1 MGGFR
6 RPWGPSQT
14 LPLRTTYSHVR
25 ASSKE
30 TALWT
35 GEAVNVDPEFEDEKK
50 PVQMIYIPRFSKK
63 SMSCEKPACDLG
75 YTRCSL
81 PTESAFTS
89 VSTHRNSLWPHHRCL
104 WGFHIPSKHRQSSK
118 CQVTNTR
125 VPGSGVKGTLGSLNP
140 AQTHEL
146 ASLWGWLG
154 AVDFAVFAFLGA
166 FAVSNAPKSNAECC
180 LVS

>member
-14 LPLRTTYSHVR
+14 LPLRTTCSHVR

-35 GEAVNVDPEFEDEKK
+35 GEAVNVDPKFEDEKK

-75 YTRCSL
+75 YTQSLL
-81 PTESAFTS
+81 PTESAFTN
-89 VSTHRNSLWPHHRCL
+89 VSTHRNSLWPHHQCL
-104 WGFHIPSKHRQSSK
+104 WGFHIPSQTQTEQQMPSHQHTCPQLRGQGHLQLSWSSSDSITG
-118 CQVTNTR
+118 VPLRLTR
-125 VPGSGVKGTLGSLNP
+125 CCGFCSFT
-140 AQTHEL
+140 
-146 ASLWGWLG
+146 
-154 AVDFAVFAFLGA
+154 FLGA